1 MIASMSPLALL
12 ALGLVL
18 GLRHAADP
26 DHVVAVAA
34 ITARTRRVLP
44 ATLLGMVWGLGH
56 TITLFA
62 VGAGIILFNWVVPP
76 RVGLAMEFAVA
87 LALVTVGLLNLRPRR
102 EHPSELERG
111 PGRPPARRA
120 FLVGL
125 VHGLAGSAAVALLVL
140 ATVRDPR
147 WACLYLL
154 VFGLGTL
161 LGMALITTGFAL
173 PLAMVANRWGGTRRL
188 VRLSTGTLS
197 LLFGAWLVY
206 QIGWQDGLFLGIPH
220 WQPH

>member
-1 MIASMSPLALL
+1 MSPLALL

-44 ATLLGMVWGLGH
+44 ATLIGMVWGLGH

-87 LALVTVGLLNLRPRR
+87 LALVMVGLLNLRSRG
-102 EHPSELERG
+102 EHPSELDRG

-147 WACLYLL
+147 WACLYLA

-161 LGMALITTGFAL
+161 LGMALVTTGFAL
-173 PLAMVANRWGGTRRL
+173 PLAVAAKRWGGTGRL
-188 VRLSTGTLS
+188 IRLSTGTLS

-206 QIGWQDGLFLGIPH
+206 QIGWQDGLFLNVPH